1 MFCPSLQYWHEQRGT
16 VSFQVL
22 ILLDWKLKLLRD
34 GQTLEIVYGYTYTH
48 TYIYTNYDFLMC
60 FLLLFS
66 SSNPSERQAARP
78 QVRVDSK
85 RRCYPPCVLLL
96 LCLGHDTNR
105 HLLACL
111 FWAFFALWRW
121 CLHLLLCLMRR
132 TMRLPPNPSQFN
144 TTVKSDRLSGQ
155 FTMSA
160 CTVSQRDHC
169 SVAFWCSFI
178 DAGLSFK
185 YVLKCFCCI
194 KARIFSKWLKQA
206 QRHSTEKK
214 FRWTAFY
221 RASKN
226 CFHINT
232 QLLHP

>member
-16 VSFQVL
+16 VSFQVV

-34 GQTLEIVYGYTYTH
+34 GQTLEIVYGYTYT
-48 TYIYTNYDFLMC
+48 NYYFLMC

-66 SSNPSERQAARP
+66 SSNPSERQAVRP

-85 RRCYPPCVLLL
+85 RRCYPPFVLLL

-121 CLHLLLCLMRR
+121 CLHLLLCLMHR
-132 TMRLPPNPSQFN
+132 TMRLPPILSQFY
-144 TTVKSDRLSGQ
+144 TMVKSDRLSGQ
-155 FTMSA
+155 FTTSA
-160 CTVSQRDHC
+160 CTVSQREDHC
-169 SVAFWCSFI
+169 SIAFWCSFI

-194 KARIFSKWLKQA
+194 KARIS
-206 QRHSTEKK
+206 S
-214 FRWTAFY
+214 
-221 RASKN
+221 
-226 CFHINT
+226 
-232 QLLHP
+232 